1 LAAKVQADAAANAA
15 QNAPTVQLSPERSE
29 LLVIYHHGL
38 VSQMQSNHLT
48 INAEQP
54 LGIIKI
60 ALPSYGPAPSL
71 PNAVVTVSGAAGGS
85 ASSENFQLSVVANYE
100 SLARAELADNLP
112 GMQARV
118 VSRLL
123 ARKVASAATQKSGND
138 NAKLLGSLL
147 ELSQLVTENADTRA
161 WPLAPSAVYAGRK
174 ELPAGKKRIK
184 VNAGGYGVE
193 LDLDLE
199 PGKTVLLN
207 VHQAFPNVAAAATS
221 TAQK

>member
-1 LAAKVQADAAANAA
+1 
-15 QNAPTVQLSPERSE
+15 
-29 LLVIYHHGL
+29 
-38 VSQMQSNHLT
+38 
-48 INAEQP
+48 
-54 LGIIKI
+54 
-60 ALPSYGPAPSL
+60 
-71 PNAVVTVSGAAGGS
+71 
-85 ASSENFQLSVVANYE
+85 
-100 SLARAELADNLP
+100 
-112 GMQARV
+112 
-118 VSRLL
+118 
-123 ARKVASAATQKSGND
+123 
-138 NAKLLGSLL
+138 L

-161 WPLAPSAVYAGRK
+161 WPLAPSAVYVGRK